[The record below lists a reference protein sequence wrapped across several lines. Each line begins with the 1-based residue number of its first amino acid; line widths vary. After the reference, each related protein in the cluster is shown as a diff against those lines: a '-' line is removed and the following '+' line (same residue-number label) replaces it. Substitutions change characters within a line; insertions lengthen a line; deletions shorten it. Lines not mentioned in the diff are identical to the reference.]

1 MAAAAAAM
9 KTAPALHFIVSSMPP
24 TSGPTIE
31 PTRPIPSAQPTPVA
45 LTAGGEKPAASA
57 LAVFWP
63 ETTQKPA
70 AKIAIVTNTTEWP
83 SWPIAPTAKTAIKYT
98 SASARNEKR
107 SIMLPSAK
115 VPTTP
120 PTCNIDPIA
129 AEDATEEPR
138 SLRTVGSQFDRK

>member
-1 MAAAAAAM
+1 RAEADRAE
-9 KTAPALHFIVSSMPP
+9 S
-24 TSGPTIE
+24 
-31 PTRPIPSAQPTPVA
+31 SAQSTPVA
-45 LTAGGEKPAASA
+45 LAEVGQNAAASA
-57 LAVFWP
+57 LAAIWP
-63 ETTQKPA
+63 PTTQNPA
-70 AKIAIVTNTTEWP
+70 AKIAMVTNTTEWP
-83 SWPIAPTAKTAIKYT
+83 SWPIAPTAKTAMKYT

-129 AEDATEEPR
+129 ADEATEEPR